1 MNTQLQQEIRQLWCE
16 NLGCPT
22 AEEADNY
29 FVCGGTSISAI
40 RLLSAI
46 RDQLGVTLDYTEL
59 FEYQTLE
66 ALSRRIAAA
75 LTAKEEAV

>member
-66 ALSRRIAAA
+66 ALSQRITAA
-75 LTAKEEAV
+75 LTAKEETV

>member
-66 ALSRRIAAA
+66 ALSRRITAAS
-75 LTAKEEAV
+75 TAKEEAV

>member
-22 AEEADNY
+22 AEETDNY

-66 ALSRRIAAA
+66 ALSRRITAA

>member
-1 MNTQLQQEIRQLWCE
+1 MNTQLQQEIRQLWCD

-46 RDQLGVTLDYTEL
+46 RDQLGVTLNYTEL

-66 ALSRRIAAA
+66 ALSRRITAA

>member
-1 MNTQLQQEIRQLWCE
+1 MNTQLQQEIRQLWCD

-22 AEEADNY
+22 AEEANNY

-66 ALSRRIAAA
+66 ALSRRITAA

>member
-16 NLGCPT
+16 TLGCPT

>member
-1 MNTQLQQEIRQLWCE
+1 MNTQLQQEIRQLWCD

-40 RLLSAI
+40 RLLSAS

-66 ALSRRIAAA
+66 ALSRRITAA

>member
-46 RDQLGVTLDYTEL
+46 RDQLGVTLNYTEL

-66 ALSRRIAAA
+66 ALSRRITAA

>member
-46 RDQLGVTLDYTEL
+46 RDQLGVTLDYTGL

-66 ALSRRIAAA
+66 ALSRRITAA

>member
-1 MNTQLQQEIRQLWCE
+1 MNTQLQQEIRQLWCD

>member
-1 MNTQLQQEIRQLWCE
+1 MNTQLQQEIRQLWCD

-22 AEEADNY
+22 VEEADNY

-66 ALSRRIAAA
+66 ALSRRITAA

>member
-1 MNTQLQQEIRQLWCE
+1 MNTQLQQEIRQLWCD

-22 AEEADNY
+22 DEEADNY

-46 RDQLGVTLDYTEL
+46 RDQLGVTLDYMEL

-66 ALSRRIAAA
+66 ALSRRITAA

>member
-29 FVCGGTSISAI
+29 FVCGGTSISTI

-66 ALSRRIAAA
+66 ALSRRITAA
-75 LTAKEEAV
+75 LTAKEETV

>member
-29 FVCGGTSISAI
+29 FVCVGTSISAI

-66 ALSRRIAAA
+66 ALSRRITAA

>member
-1 MNTQLQQEIRQLWCE
+1 MNAQLQQEIRQLWCD

-66 ALSRRIAAA
+66 ALSRRITAA

>member
-40 RLLSAI
+40 RLLSAV

>member
-1 MNTQLQQEIRQLWCE
+1 MNTQLQQEIRQLWCD

-75 LTAKEEAV
+75 LTAKEDAV

>member
-1 MNTQLQQEIRQLWCE
+1 MNTQLQQEIRQLWCD

-46 RDQLGVTLDYTEL
+46 RDQLGVTLAYTEL

>member
-1 MNTQLQQEIRQLWCE
+1 MNTQLQQEIRQLWCD

-66 ALSRRIAAA
+66 ALSRRITAA

>member
-59 FEYQTLE
+59 FKYQTLE
-66 ALSRRIAAA
+66 ALSRRITAA

>member
-1 MNTQLQQEIRQLWCE
+1 MYTQLQQEIRQLWCD

>member
-66 ALSRRIAAA
+66 ALSRRITAA
-75 LTAKEEAV
+75 LTAKEETV

>member
-1 MNTQLQQEIRQLWCE
+1 MDTQLQQEIRQLWCD

>member
-22 AEEADNY
+22 AGEADNY

>member
-66 ALSRRIAAA
+66 ALSRRITAA
-75 LTAKEEAV
+75 LTAKEKAV

>member
-1 MNTQLQQEIRQLWCE
+1 MNTQLQQEIRQLWCD

-75 LTAKEEAV
+75 LTAKEEAA

>member
-46 RDQLGVTLDYTEL
+46 RDQLGVTLDYMEL

-66 ALSRRIAAA
+66 ALSRRITAA

>member
-1 MNTQLQQEIRQLWCE
+1 MNTQLQQEIRQLWCD

-46 RDQLGVTLDYTEL
+46 RDQLGVTLGYTEL

-66 ALSRRIAAA
+66 ALSRRITAA

>member
-66 ALSRRIAAA
+66 ALSRRITAA

>member
-1 MNTQLQQEIRQLWCE
+1 MNTQLQQEIRQLLCE

-66 ALSRRIAAA
+66 ALSRRITAA

>member
-59 FEYQTLE
+59 FEYQTPE
-66 ALSRRIAAA
+66 ALSRRITAA

>member
-46 RDQLGVTLDYTEL
+46 RDQLGVPLDYTEL

-66 ALSRRIAAA
+66 ALSRRITAA
-75 LTAKEEAV
+75 LTA

>member
-1 MNTQLQQEIRQLWCE
+1 MNTQLQQEIRQLWCD

-66 ALSRRIAAA
+66 ALSWRIAAA